1 MKNLIKRSLLTLALL
16 TLLASNAMNNETNLY
31 NNKIIVK
38 GKLIDLNLKFTDGG
52 LKVNVKDD
60 FGFVL
65 YNDTYIGSE
74 FARKFDLTS
83 LPNGNYYFEIE
94 GQTKIITIPFK
105 VNSSNVDFQ
114 KEEESIFYKPI
125 LRMEG
130 DSIYISKV
138 TFNNEPFKIELYDND
153 SHLLYE
159 EELKGA
165 ISLDRK
171 LNISKLESGEYKFMM
186 ISKSRVF
193 EQIVKKKK

>member
-16 TLLASNAMNNETNLY
+16 ALLASNAMNNETNLY

-125 LRMEG
+125 LRMDD

-153 SHLLYE
+153 SHLLYK

-165 ISLDRK
+165 ISLERK
-171 LNISKLESGEYKFMM
+171 LNISKLESGEYKFIM
-186 ISKSRVF
+186 ISENRVF